1 MSQMI
6 KVGAFA
12 TVCLIVL
19 AVLIWKV
26 KDINPFQQHG
36 RHLSAVFPT
45 VAGLDDKSAVRMAGV
60 RIGRVDG
67 IGLAGDGRSAEVKL
81 LLEQPVPLTQ
91 GASARIAN
99 LGLLGDKYVEI
110 VPGPPAAPAL
120 PEGAVL
126 RGTSPVTFDEAMAK
140 LDSIGSSIEKVTG
153 SFGGGNL
160 GGNVNS
166 LVEDLRLTS
175 AEIRALVAENRA
187 NVASTVRNFDFMAA
201 TLAKE
206 LPRISADT
214 QRALDQVSG
223 LIAENRGDV
232 SASMSNIRELT
243 SHLQTSVDNL
253 NKITGEVASG
263 QGTVGKLINS
273 DEAYKSA
280 VSTLD
285 SIKSGVESLSG
296 TIGAIQRFKMD
307 LDLQGYLLQKQQG
320 TFSRSHSL
328 FDILIDPQDSQR
340 LYKVGI
346 AATPNG
352 TYRTRID
359 HVTYTDPTGHTFVTT
374 VNDQV
379 TEDKLGWTALL
390 GFHTATSE
398 RWSDVR
404 FWGGLIE
411 SKGGVQVEYPI
422 NVDLRRPNWP
432 LNLELR
438 RPIWLSFEAFDFS
451 RPQNQRAHL
460 RFTARWQFHPNL
472 YVLGGWD
479 DPLEQRS
486 LFFGAGIRWKD
497 DNLKYLLG
505 SASRF

>member
-1 MSQMI
+1 MAQMI
-6 KVGAFA
+6 KVGIFA
-12 TVCLIVL
+12 TVCLVIL
-19 AVLIWKV
+19 AVLIWKIE
-26 KDINPFQQHG
+26 DISPFHKQG
-36 RHLSAVFPT
+36 KHLQAVFPT

-67 IGLAGDGRSAEVKL
+67 IGLAADGRSAQLRL
-81 LLEQPVPLTQ
+81 LIEQPVPLTE

-110 VPGPPAAPAL
+110 VPGPPTAPPL
-120 PEGAVL
+120 PDNAIL

-140 LDSIGSSIEKVTG
+140 LDSIGTSIEKVTG

-160 GGNVNS
+160 GNNVND
-166 LVEDLRLTS
+166 LVADLRMTS
-175 AEIRALVAENRA
+175 DEIRALVAENRA
-187 NVASTVRNFDFMAA
+187 NVAASVRNIDALTA
-201 TLAKE
+201 TLARE

-214 QRALDQVSG
+214 QRALDQVAG
-223 LIAENRGDV
+223 IIAENRGDV

-253 NKITGEVASG
+253 NKITGEIASG
-263 QGTVGKLINS
+263 QGTVGKLVNS

-280 VSTLD
+280 VATLD

-307 LDLQGYLLQKQQG
+307 LDLQGYLLQKQQN
-320 TFSRSHSL
+320 TFSRSHSM

-346 AATPNG
+346 AVTPNG

-359 HVTYTDPTGHTFVTT
+359 HVTFTNEQGQTSSTT
-374 VNDQV
+374 TKDQV
-379 TEDKLGWTALL
+379 TEDKVGWNALL
-390 GFHTATSE
+390 GFHTTNE
-398 RWSDVR
+398 PWSDVR

-411 SKGGVQVEYPI
+411 SKGGVQVEYPF
-422 NVDLRRPNWP
+422 NARLRRP
-432 LNLELR
+432 L
-438 RPIWLSFEAFDFS
+438 WLSFEAFDFS
-451 RPQNQRAHL
+451 RPNNQRAHL
-460 RFTARWQFHPNL
+460 RLTAKWQLHPNL
-472 YVLGGWD
+472 YVIGGYD
-479 DPLEQRS
+479 DPLEQHS
-486 LFFGAGIRWKD
+486 LFLGAGIRWKD

-505 SASRF
+505 SAGRIP

>member
-1 MSQMI
+1 MAQMI
-6 KVGAFA
+6 KVGVFA
-12 TVCLIVL
+12 TVCLVIL

-26 KDINPFQQHG
+26 EDINPFQKGG
-36 RHLSAVFPT
+36 RHIAAVFPT

-60 RIGRVDG
+60 RVGRVDG
-67 IGLAGDGRSAEVKL
+67 IGLAPDGRSALVRL

-110 VPGPPAAPAL
+110 VPGPPAAPPL
-120 PEGAVL
+120 PDNVVL

-140 LDSIGSSIEKVTG
+140 LDKIGSSIEQVTG
-153 SFGGGNL
+153 AFGGRGL
-160 GGNVNS
+160 GDRVNTLS
-166 LVEDLRLTS
+166 ADLQATS
-175 AEIRALVAENRA
+175 DEIRALVAENRA
-187 NVASTVRNFDFMAA
+187 GVASTVRNFDSLTA
-201 TLAKE
+201 TLARE

-223 LIAENRGDV
+223 LIAENRDNV
-232 SASMSNIRELT
+232 SASVGNARELT
-243 SHLQTSVDNL
+243 TRLQTSVDNL
-253 NKITGEVASG
+253 NKITGEIASG
-263 QGTVGKLINS
+263 QGTVGKLVSS

-307 LDLQGYLLQKQQG
+307 LDLQGYLLQKQAG
-320 TFSRSHSL
+320 TFSHSHSM
-328 FDILIDPQDSQR
+328 FDILIDPQDNHK
-340 LYKVGI
+340 LYKVGVAI
-346 AATPNG
+346 TPSG

-359 HVTYTDPTGHTFVTT
+359 HVTYTDPAGHVFVTT

-390 GFHTATSE
+390 GFHNVAE
-398 RWSDVR
+398 RPFGDVR
-404 FWGGLIE
+404 VWGGLIE
-411 SKGGVQVEYPI
+411 SKGGVQVEYPLNI
-422 NVDLRRPNWP
+422 KLQRPV
-432 LNLELR
+432 
-438 RPIWLSFEAFDFS
+438 WLSFEAFDFN
-451 RPQNQRAHL
+451 RPNNQRAHL
-460 RFTARWQFHPNL
+460 RLTGKWQFHPNL
-472 YVLGGWD
+472 YVIGGWD

-486 LFFGAGIRWKD
+486 LFLGAGIRWRD

-505 SASRF
+505 AASKY

>member
-1 MSQMI
+1 MAQMI
-6 KVGAFA
+6 KVGVFA
-12 TVCLIVL
+12 TICLLIL
-19 AVLIWKV
+19 AVLVWKIE
-26 KDINPFQQHG
+26 DINPFRKQG
-36 RHLSAVFPT
+36 RHVGAVFPT
-45 VAGLDDKSAVRMAGV
+45 VAGLDDKAAVRMAGV

-67 IGLAGDGRSAEVKL
+67 IGLAADGRSAQLRL
-81 LLEQPVPLTQ
+81 LIEQPVPLTQ

-110 VPGPPAAPAL
+110 VPGPPGAPRL
-120 PEGAVL
+120 PDNAVL

-153 SFGGGNL
+153 SFGGGNV
-160 GGNVNS
+160 GGNLNN

-187 NVASTVRNFDFMAA
+187 NVASTVRNFDSLTA
-201 TLAKE
+201 TLARE

-214 QRALDQVSG
+214 QRALDQVAG
-223 LIAENRGDV
+223 VIAENRGDV

-253 NKITGEVASG
+253 NKITGEIASG
-263 QGTVGKLINS
+263 QGTVGKLVNS

-307 LDLQGYLLQKQQG
+307 LDLQGYLLQKQVG
-320 TFSRSHSL
+320 TFSHSHSS
-328 FDILIDPQDSQR
+328 FNVLIDPQDSQR
-340 LYKVGI
+340 LYKVGVAI
-346 AATPNG
+346 TPNG

-359 HVTYTDPTGHTFVTT
+359 RVTFVNEAGQISTT
-374 VNDQV
+374 TTTDQV
-379 TEDKLGWTALL
+379 TEDKTQWNALL
-390 GFHTATSE
+390 GFRTEPDTG
-398 RWSDVR
+398 RWADIR

-411 SKGGVQVEYPI
+411 SKGGVQVEYPWR
-422 NVDLRRPNWP
+422 VGLQRP
-432 LNLELR
+432 L
-438 RPIWLSFEAFDFS
+438 WLSFEAFDFS
-451 RPQNQRAHL
+451 RPLNQRAHL
-460 RFTARWQFHPNL
+460 RLTAKWQLHPNV
-472 YVLGGWD
+472 YVIGGYD
-479 DPLEQRS
+479 DPLEQHS
-486 LFFGAGIRWKD
+486 LFVGAGIRWKD

>member
-6 KVGAFA
+6 KVGVFA
-12 TVCLIVL
+12 TICLVVL

-26 KDINPFQQHG
+26 EDINPFHRQG

-67 IGLAGDGRSAEVKL
+67 IGLAADGRSAEVKL
-81 LLEQPVPLTQ
+81 LLEQPVPLTR
-91 GASARIAN
+91 GATARIAN

-126 RGTSPVTFDEAMAK
+126 QGSSPVTFDEAMAK

-160 GGNVNS
+160 GGNVND
-166 LVEDLRLTS
+166 LVKDLQLTS

-187 NVASTVRNFDFMAA
+187 NLASTVRNFDAMAA
-201 TLAKE
+201 TLARE

-214 QRALDQVSG
+214 QRALDQVAG
-223 LIAENRGDV
+223 IIADNRTDV
-232 SASMSNIRELT
+232 TASMGNIRELT
-243 SHLQTSVDNL
+243 GHLQTSVDNL
-253 NKITGEVASG
+253 NKITGEIASG
-263 QGTVGKLINS
+263 QGTVGKLVNS

-280 VSTLD
+280 IGTLD
-285 SIKSGVESLSG
+285 SIKSGIESLSG
-296 TIGAIQRFKMD
+296 TISAIQRFKMD
-307 LDLQGYLLQKQQG
+307 LDLQGYLLQSQKG
-320 TFSRSHSL
+320 TFSNSYSL
-328 FDILIDPQDSQR
+328 FDITIDPQDSQR

-346 AATPNG
+346 AATPSGN
-352 TYRTRID
+352 YSTRID
-359 HVTYTDPTGHTFVTT
+359 HVTVTNSTGQVTSST
-374 VNDQV
+374 TEDQI
-379 TEDKLGWTALL
+379 TEDKLGWDALL
-390 GFHTATSE
+390 GFHTATGE
-398 RWSDVR
+398 RWSDIR

-411 SKGGVQVEYPI
+411 SKGGVQVEYPL
-422 NVDLRRPNWP
+422 NVNLRH
-432 LNLELR
+432 
-438 RPIWLSFEAFDFS
+438 PIWLSAEAFDFS
-451 RPQNQRAHL
+451 RPDNQRAHL

-472 YVLGGWD
+472 YVLGGYD
-479 DPLEQRS
+479 DPLEQRA
-486 LFFGAGIRWKD
+486 FFLGAGIRWKD

-505 SASRF
+505 AAARSY

>member
-1 MSQMI
+1 MAQMI
-6 KVGAFA
+6 KVGVFA
-12 TVCLIVL
+12 TVCIVIL
-19 AVLIWKV
+19 AVLVWKIE
-26 KDINPFQQHG
+26 DINPFHKQG
-36 RHLSAVFPT
+36 KHLGAVFPT
-45 VAGLDDKSAVRMAGV
+45 VAGLDDKAAVRMAGV

-67 IGLAGDGRSAEVKL
+67 IGLAADGRSAQLRL
-81 LLEQPVPLTQ
+81 LIEQPVPLTQ

-110 VPGPPAAPAL
+110 VPGPPTAPPL
-120 PEGAVL
+120 PDNAVL
-126 RGTSPVTFDEAMAK
+126 RGTSPVSFDDAMAK

-160 GGNVNS
+160 GGNLNN

-187 NVASTVRNFDFMAA
+187 NVASTVRNFDSLTA
-201 TLAKE
+201 TLARE

-214 QRALDQVSG
+214 QRALDQVAG
-223 LIAENRGDV
+223 VIAENRGDV

-253 NKITGEVASG
+253 NKITGEIASG
-263 QGTVGKLINS
+263 QGTVGKLVNS

-307 LDLQGYLLQKQQG
+307 LDLQGYLLQKQTG
-320 TFSRSHSL
+320 TFSRSHSA
-328 FDILIDPQDSQR
+328 FDVLIDPQDSQR
-340 LYKVGI
+340 LYRVGV
-346 AATPNG
+346 AVTPNG
-352 TYRTRID
+352 TYRTRVD
-359 HVTYTDPTGHTFVTT
+359 RVTFTNEQGQTSTT
-374 VNDQV
+374 TTTDQV
-379 TEDKLGWTALL
+379 TEDKLGWNALL
-390 GFHTATSE
+390 GFRTSPDSG
-398 RWSDVR
+398 RWADVR

-411 SKGGVQVEYPI
+411 SKGGVQVEYPW
-422 NVDLRRPNWP
+422 NVG
-432 LNLELR
+432 LR

-451 RPQNQRAHL
+451 RPLNQRAHL
-460 RFTARWQFHPNL
+460 RLTGKWQLHPNL
-472 YVLGGWD
+472 YVIGGYD
-479 DPLEQRS
+479 DPLEQHS
-486 LFFGAGIRWKD
+486 LFLGAGIRWKD

-505 SASRF
+505 SASKF

>member
-12 TVCLIVL
+12 TLCLVVL

-26 KDINPFQQHG
+26 EDINPFEKKG
-36 RHLSAVFPT
+36 RRLAAVFPT

-67 IGLAGDGRSAEVKL
+67 IGLAPDGRSAMVKL

-91 GASARIAN
+91 GAAARIAN

-110 VPGPPAAPAL
+110 VPGPPTAPAL

-126 RGTSPVTFDEAMAK
+126 QGTSPVTFDEAMAK
-140 LDSIGSSIEKVTG
+140 LDNIGSSIEKVTG

-160 GGNVNS
+160 GGNINN

-187 NVASTVRNFDFMAA
+187 NVASTVRGFDAVAA
-201 TLAKE
+201 TLARE
-206 LPRISADT
+206 LPRIAADT
-214 QRALDQVSG
+214 QRALDQVAG
-223 LIAENRGDV
+223 IIAENRGDV
-232 SASMSNIRELT
+232 SASMGNIRELT
-243 SHLQTSVDNL
+243 GHLQTSVDNL
-253 NKITGEVASG
+253 NKITGEIASG
-263 QGTVGKLINS
+263 QGTVGKLVNS

-328 FDILIDPQDSQR
+328 FDVVIDPQDSQR

-352 TYRTRID
+352 EYRTRID
-359 HVTYTDPTGHTFVTT
+359 RVTFTNEAGQTSTT
-374 VNDQV
+374 TTEDQV

-390 GFHTATSE
+390 GFHTATGD
-398 RWSDVR
+398 RWSDIR

-411 SKGGVQVEYPI
+411 SKGGVQLEYPLD
-422 NVDLRRPNWP
+422 VS
-432 LNLELR
+432 LR
-438 RPIWLSFEAFDFS
+438 RPIWLSAEAFDFS
-451 RPQNQRAHL
+451 RPLNQRAHL
-460 RFTARWQFHPNL
+460 RFTAKWQFHPNL
-472 YVLGGWD
+472 YMLGGYD

-486 LFFGAGIRWKD
+486 FFLGAGIRWKD

-505 SASRF
+505 SATKF

>member
-1 MSQMI
+1 MGQMI
-6 KVGAFA
+6 KVGVFA
-12 TVCLIVL
+12 TICLVIL
-19 AVLIWKV
+19 AVLIWKIE
-26 KDINPFQQHG
+26 DINPFQQKG
-36 RHLSAVFPT
+36 KHLEAVFPT

-60 RIGRVDG
+60 RVGRVDG
-67 IGLAGDGRSAEVKL
+67 IGLAADGRSAQVRL

-110 VPGPPAAPAL
+110 VPGPPTAPPL
-120 PEGAVL
+120 PDNAVL

-140 LDSIGSSIEKVTG
+140 LDNIGSSIEKVTG

-160 GGNVNS
+160 GGNINS
-166 LVEDLRLTS
+166 LADDLRLTS
-175 AEIRALVAENRA
+175 AEIRALVDENRA
-187 NVASTVRNFDFMAA
+187 NVASTVRNFDSLTA
-201 TLAKE
+201 TLARE

-223 LIAENRGDV
+223 IIAENRGDV
-232 SASMSNIRELT
+232 SSSMGNIRELT

-253 NKITGEVASG
+253 NKITGEIASG
-263 QGTVGKLINS
+263 QGTVGKLVNS

-280 VSTLD
+280 VATLD

-307 LDLQGYLLQKQQG
+307 LDLQGYLLSKQQG
-320 TFSRSHSL
+320 AFSRSHSM
-328 FDILIDPQDSQR
+328 FDVLIDPQDSQR

-346 AATPNG
+346 AVTPNG

-359 HVTYTDPTGHTFVTT
+359 HVTFTNEQGQTSSTT
-374 VNDQV
+374 TTDQV
-379 TEDKLGWTALL
+379 TEDKLGWNALL
-390 GFHTATSE
+390 GFRTE
-398 RWSDVR
+398 PEGRWSDIR

-411 SKGGVQVEYPI
+411 SKGGVQVEYPL
-422 NVDLRRPNWP
+422 NARLRRP
-432 LNLELR
+432 L
-438 RPIWLSFEAFDFS
+438 WLSFEAFDFS

-460 RFTARWQFHPNL
+460 RFTAKWQLHPNL
-472 YVLGGWD
+472 YVIGGYD
-479 DPLEQRS
+479 DPLEQHS
-486 LFFGAGIRWKD
+486 LFLGAGIRWKD

>member
-1 MSQMI
+1 MAQMI
-6 KVGAFA
+6 KVGLFA
-12 TVCLIVL
+12 TLCLVIL

-26 KDINPFQQHG
+26 EDINPFQKQGKHIG
-36 RHLSAVFPT
+36 AVFPT
-45 VAGLDDKSAVRMAGV
+45 VAGLDDKAAVRMAGV

-67 IGLAGDGRSAEVKL
+67 IGLAADGRSAQLRL
-81 LLEQPVPLTQ
+81 LLEKPVPLTQ

-110 VPGPPAAPAL
+110 VPGPPTAPPL
-120 PEGAVL
+120 PDNAVL
-126 RGTSPVTFDEAMAK
+126 RGTSPVSFDDAMAK
-140 LDSIGSSIEKVTG
+140 LDNIGSSIEKVTG

-160 GGNVNS
+160 GGNVNT
-166 LVEDLRLTS
+166 LVDDLRLTS

-187 NVASTVRNFDFMAA
+187 NVAATVRNFDSLTA
-201 TLAKE
+201 TLARE

-214 QRALDQVSG
+214 QRALDQVAG
-223 LIAENRGDV
+223 VIAENRGDV

-253 NKITGEVASG
+253 NKITGEIASG
-263 QGTVGKLINS
+263 QGTVGKLVNS
-273 DEAYKSA
+273 DEAYKTA

-320 TFSRSHSL
+320 TFSRSHSA
-328 FDILIDPQDSQR
+328 FNILIDPQDSQR
-340 LYKVGI
+340 LYKVGV
-346 AATPNG
+346 AVTPNG

-359 HVTYTDPTGHTFVTT
+359 RVTFTNEAGQTSTT
-374 VNDQV
+374 TTQDQV
-379 TEDKLGWTALL
+379 TEDKLGWNALL
-390 GFHTATSE
+390 GFRTDPDS
-398 RWSDVR
+398 RWSDIR

-411 SKGGVQVEYPI
+411 SKGGVQIEYPWK
-422 NVDLRRPNWP
+422 VQLQRP
-432 LNLELR
+432 L
-438 RPIWLSFEAFDFS
+438 WLSFEAFDFS
-451 RPQNQRAHL
+451 RPLNQRAHL
-460 RFTARWQFHPNL
+460 RLTAKWQLHPNL
-472 YVLGGWD
+472 YVIGGYD
-479 DPLEQRS
+479 DPLEQHS
-486 LFFGAGIRWKD
+486 LFLGAGIRWKD

>member
-6 KVGAFA
+6 KVGLFA
-12 TVCLIVL
+12 TVCLVIL
-19 AVLIWKV
+19 AVLIWKIE
-26 KDINPFQQHG
+26 DINPFHKGG
-36 RHLSAVFPT
+36 RHLYAVFGT

-67 IGLAGDGRSAEVKL
+67 IGLAADGRTAKVKL
-81 LLEQPVPLTQ
+81 LLEQPVAVTQ
-91 GASARIAN
+91 GAWARIAN

-110 VPGPPAAPAL
+110 VPGPPNAPSL
-120 PEGAVL
+120 PDNAVL

-160 GGNVNS
+160 GANINS
-166 LVEDLRLTS
+166 LVSDLQLTS

-187 NVASTVRNFDFMAA
+187 NVASTVRNFDALSA
-201 TLAKE
+201 LLARE
-206 LPRISADT
+206 LPRISAET
-214 QRALDQVSG
+214 QRTLDQVSG
-223 LIAENRGDV
+223 VIAENRGDV
-232 SASMSNIRELT
+232 SASMGNIRELT
-243 SHLQTSVDNL
+243 GRLQTSVDNL

-285 SIKSGVESLSG
+285 SIKAGVENLSG

-307 LDLQGYLLQKQQG
+307 LDLQGYLLRKQQG
-320 TFSRSHSL
+320 TFSNSHSL

-340 LYKVGI
+340 LYKIGLAI
-346 AATPNG
+346 TPNG
-352 TYRTRID
+352 VYRTRID
-359 HVTYTDPTGHTFVTT
+359 HVTYTDPSGHQFVTT
-374 VNDQV
+374 VDDQV
-379 TEDKLGWTALL
+379 TEDRLQYNALL
-390 GFHTATSE
+390 GFHTE
-398 RWSDVR
+398 NDIR

-411 SKGGVQVEYPI
+411 SKGGVQIEYPFQTK
-422 NVDLRRPNWP
+422 VVRRPV
-432 LNLELR
+432 
-438 RPIWLSFEAFDFS
+438 WLSFEAFDFS
-451 RPQNQRAHL
+451 RPQNTRAHL
-460 RFTARWQFHPNL
+460 RITAKWQFHPNL
-472 YVLGGWD
+472 YVIGGWD
-479 DPLEQRS
+479 DPLAQHS

-505 SASRF
+505 AASPRISP

>member
-1 MSQMI
+1 MAQMI
-6 KVGAFA
+6 KVGVFA
-12 TVCLIVL
+12 TVCIVIL
-19 AVLIWKV
+19 AVLVWKIE
-26 KDINPFQQHG
+26 DINPFHKQG
-36 RHLSAVFPT
+36 KHLAAVFPT
-45 VAGLDDKSAVRMAGV
+45 VAGLDDKAAVRMAGV

-67 IGLAGDGRSAEVKL
+67 IGLAADGRSAQLRL
-81 LLEQPVPLTQ
+81 LIEQPVPLTQ

-110 VPGPPAAPAL
+110 VPGPPTAPPL
-120 PEGAVL
+120 PDNAVL
-126 RGTSPVTFDEAMAK
+126 RGTSPVSFDDAMAK
-140 LDSIGSSIEKVTG
+140 LDSIGTSIEKVTG

-160 GGNVNS
+160 GGNLNN

-187 NVASTVRNFDFMAA
+187 NVASTVRNFDSLTA
-201 TLAKE
+201 TLARE

-223 LIAENRGDV
+223 IIAENRGDV
-232 SASMSNIRELT
+232 SASMGNIRELT
-243 SHLQTSVDNL
+243 THLQTSVDNL
-253 NKITGEVASG
+253 NKITGEIASG
-263 QGTVGKLINS
+263 QGTVGKLVNS

-280 VSTLD
+280 VATLD

-307 LDLQGYLLQKQQG
+307 LDLQGYLLQKQQN
-320 TFSRSHSL
+320 TFSRSHSM
-328 FDILIDPQDSQR
+328 FDVLIDPQDSQR

-346 AATPNG
+346 AVTPNG

-359 HVTYTDPTGHTFVTT
+359 RGTFTNELGQTSTT
-374 VNDQV
+374 TTRDQV
-379 TEDKLGWTALL
+379 TEDKLGWNALL
-390 GFHTATSE
+390 GFHTSE
-398 RWSDVR
+398 EPWADIR

-411 SKGGVQVEYPI
+411 SKGGVQVEYPF
-422 NVDLRRPNWP
+422 NAK
-432 LNLELR
+432 LR

-451 RPQNQRAHL
+451 RPLNQKAHL
-460 RFTARWQFHPNL
+460 RLTAKWQLHPNL
-472 YVLGGWD
+472 YVIGGYD

-486 LFFGAGIRWKD
+486 LFLGAGIRWKD